1 MAWPAMVVGHVQIC
15 KNLDLGTHE
24 LGDTQS
30 PPHHHWPVIS
40 SMPISLPVNFT
51 GAICL
56 SPCTDYLLL
65 TSKSLAQSSIC
76 KCLNIRWQVA
86 VLCKTGSIWISKCP
100 RWREERRK
108 ERRKSYV
115 WRISSKLVSG
125 MFSGSPSRP
134 GPLCN
139 VKGCIPSEKLWASP
153 LLRKQNHFC
162 KLSGNNESLNPSP
175 AGLTHTS
182 GNNCYIPKGQQMSA
196 KHGKGGSARFIAS
209 QAQKGTTLFVCSC
222 IVKTHQEL
230 LVNSIMILRYT
241 ASQI

>member
-1 MAWPAMVVGHVQIC
+1 MF
-15 KNLDLGTHE
+15 E
-24 LGDTQS
+24 Y
-30 PPHHHWPVIS
+30 PVTSSS
-40 SMPISLPVNFT
+40 SMQNWEHLDFKMPKV
-51 GAICL
+51 
-56 SPCTDYLLL
+56 
-65 TSKSLAQSSIC
+65 
-76 KCLNIRWQVA
+76 
-86 VLCKTGSIWISKCP
+86 
-100 RWREERRK
+100 ERREKKGKK
-108 ERRKSYV
+108 EKPCMAYQQQAGLWDV
-115 WRISSKLVSG
+115 LRIALTTWPTLQRQG
-125 MFSGSPSRP
+125 M
-134 GPLCN
+134 
-139 VKGCIPSEKLWASP
+139 PSEKLWASP